1 MIENEQKDIDNEVKE
16 EKTNID
22 VKLSVTAF
30 LNPELIASEKLR
42 LEIYR
47 RLSRCEEES
56 AVYGIESEIEERFG
70 SLDIYTKQ
78 FIGLIIIKIKAR
90 MRDIVSVLNYQQ
102 NITFMDSKGEKK
114 TIVAKSKDEED
125 ILEAVME
132 YLK

>member
-1 MIENEQKDIDNEVKE
+1 M
-16 EKTNID
+16 
-22 VKLSVTAF
+22 
-30 LNPELIASEKLR
+30 
-42 LEIYR
+42 
-47 RLSRCEEES
+47 
-56 AVYGIESEIEERFG
+56 
-70 SLDIYTKQ
+70 DIYTKQ

>member
-1 MIENEQKDIDNEVKE
+1 
-16 EKTNID
+16 
-22 VKLSVTAF
+22 
-30 LNPELIASEKLR
+30 
-42 LEIYR
+42 
-47 RLSRCEEES
+47 
-56 AVYGIESEIEERFG
+56 
-70 SLDIYTKQ
+70 
-78 FIGLIIIKIKAR
+78 